1 MFTGIRSLLGS
12 GVYTE
17 AYPLHDVGNIIIL
30 LFFMYTNILSIL
42 SNWLFYFFKLIWL
55 L

>member
-17 AYPLHDVGNIIIL
+17 AYPLHDVGNIMFCYIL
-30 LFFMYTNILSIL
+30 CAQTSFQFFPIDCSISLS
-42 SNWLFYFFKLIWL
+42 
-55 L
+55 

>member
-30 LFFMYTNILSIL
+30 LFFYVHKHPFNSLQLIV
-42 SNWLFYFFKLIWL
+42 LFL
-55 L
+55 

>member
-17 AYPLHDVGNIIIL
+17 AYPLHDVGNIII
-30 LFFMYTNILSIL
+30 F
-42 SNWLFYFFKLIWL
+42 
-55 L
+55 